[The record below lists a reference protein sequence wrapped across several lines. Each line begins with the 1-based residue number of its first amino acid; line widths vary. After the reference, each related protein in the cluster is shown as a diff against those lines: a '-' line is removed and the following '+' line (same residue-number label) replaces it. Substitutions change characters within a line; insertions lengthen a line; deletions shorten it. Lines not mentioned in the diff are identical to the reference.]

1 MLFHVTHTHNW
12 ETCPYNDPARA
23 RDTFG
28 RMMAGIADS
37 EVELVAAFADA
48 PAHKVFLVLEAES
61 VVQIEQSLAP
71 VIDMGSTKTRPVS
84 DFAEILNRVIAED

>member
-28 RMMAGIADS
+28 KMMLAIADS
-37 EVELVAAFADA
+37 DLQLVAAFADA
-48 PAHKVFLVLEAES
+48 PAHKVFLVLEADS
-61 VVQIEQSLAP
+61 VVQIEQALAP
-71 VIDMGSTKTRPVS
+71 VIDLGWTETRPVS
-84 DFAEILNRVIAED
+84 DFAEILNRLTADA